1 MLAEHRAACGDF
13 TVVLIGARSGRGL
26 CVSGRNGR
34 ARTQDHRRAR
44 LQTTQKKLA
53 QATGGSHYIETVWG
67 RGYVLRDLTH
77 HLVADSPSRQ
87 VPATEVVRSQSSSA
101 G

>member
-44 LQTTQKKLA
+44 LQTTQETCPGDRWKSLHGVPSPMVNWIGGVPCRWVPIPIPFTLA
-53 QATGGSHYIETVWG
+53 KG
-67 RGYVLRDLTH
+67 R
-77 HLVADSPSRQ
+77 
-87 VPATEVVRSQSSSA
+87 
-101 G
+101 